1 MATDNGQAERMN
13 ERVAIVETQ
22 LLQSCKDI
30 DSLFEVQRKFDEK
43 MDFIVRKTTAIDEH
57 LKNGLGMRII
67 KGIDEHLTKKKQA
80 SDRALKWILGIFAVI
95 ETASFLVERFSG
107 G

>member
-1 MATDNGQAERMN
+1 MANDSGQSERLYERM
-13 ERVAIVETQ
+13 AIVETQ

-43 MDFIVRKTTAIDEH
+43 MDYIVRKTTEVDEH

-67 KGIDEHLTKKKQA
+67 KGIDEHLSKKKQA
-80 SDRALKWILGIFAVI
+80 SDRALKWILGIFAVV
-95 ETASFLVERFSG
+95 ETVSFLLERFSG